1 MMPLAAAL
9 LRTLGADLCAA
20 TPKAGPVTITRWTGI
35 AERCAS
41 GGLAGVVLSE
51 RTATFAADMRLGST
65 ADDCP
70 TRCDFDRGAVTMVG
84 PP

>member
-20 TPKAGPVTITRWTGI
+20 TPKAWPVTITRWTSNRG
-35 AERCAS
+35 AVC
-41 GGLAGVVLSE
+41 GPWVFSE
-51 RTATFAADMRLGST
+51 RTAKFAADMRLGST
-65 ADDCP
+65 AHDCP
-70 TRCDFDRGAVTMVG
+70 TRCDFDRRAVTMVG

>member
-20 TPKAGPVTITRWTGI
+20 TPKAWPVTITRWTSKS
-35 AERCAS
+35 RS
-41 GGLAGVVLSE
+41 GVRAGVFSE
-51 RTATFAADMRLGST
+51 RIARFAADMRLGST

-70 TRCDFDRGAVTMVG
+70 TGCDFDRGAVTMVG

>member
-1 MMPLAAAL
+1 MMLATA
-9 LRTLGADLCAA
+9 LRTLDADLCAA

-51 RTATFAADMRLGST
+51 RTAKFAADMRRGST
-65 ADDCP
+65 AHDCP
-70 TRCDFDRGAVTMVG
+70 TRCDFDRRAVTMVG